1 MLNEASLSNTIPQKW
16 CHTIVDHKNGIV
28 LSGNHEGEP
37 IGNWYNVV
45 ELKKQT
51 SETSTNKETS
61 HMLCSNSFAASVSN
75 FCIEIENK
83 MKSDI

>member
-37 IGNWYNVV
+37 IGN
-45 ELKKQT
+45 
-51 SETSTNKETS
+51 
-61 HMLCSNSFAASVSN
+61 
-75 FCIEIENK
+75 
-83 MKSDI
+83 